1 MADSTTT
8 NRAFVK
14 PEIGASKN
22 TWGTKLN
29 NNFDMLDL
37 LLRANPL
44 DGGNYFI
51 PADRDSVMTYNLTFK
66 SAAPLTNYWD
76 TSVADNL
83 GRWQIGGLDA
93 VFTMRPTN
101 AAGAAN
107 NAFGGM
113 FCTRDATGAVGWRY
127 DTQDSLGGKFHVH
140 LAGPGIVEASRPG
153 YGDTRLNVNT
163 GAVATGGADS
173 ASLIRHFIASDNA
186 GAIVAAINANG
197 NMVNANNSYGAI
209 SDASLK
215 ENIVPAKPQLAS
227 ILEMN
232 VVNYNLID
240 DETKTKQI
248 GLLAQDLL
256 EVKPGLVEEQVD
268 GVLSIKYSVLIPIL
282 VKAVQELAAR
292 VEELESA

>member
-8 NRAFVK
+8 NRAFAK

-22 TWGTKLN
+22 TWGAKLN
-29 NNFDMLDL
+29 ANFDTIDQ

-51 PADRDSVMTYNLTFK
+51 PADRDSVMTYNITFK
-66 SAAPLTNYWD
+66 SATPWTNYWD

-93 VFTMRPTN
+93 SFTLRPTN
-101 AAGAAN
+101 NLGN
-107 NAFGGM
+107 PVNAYGGM
-113 FCTRDATGAVGWRY
+113 FCTRDANGAVSWRY
-127 DTQDSLGGKFHVH
+127 DTQDGLGGKFRVHVS
-140 LAGPGIVEASRPG
+140 GPGIVEAVRPA
-153 YGDTRLNVNT
+153 YGNTRLNAN
-163 GAVATGGADS
+163 VAAIITGGTDS
-173 ASLIRHFIASDNA
+173 ASLARHFAGTDNA
-186 GAIVAAINANG
+186 GTIVAAINANG
-197 NMVNANNSYGAI
+197 NMLNANNSYGAL
-209 SDASLK
+209 SDATLK

-256 EVKPGLVEEQVD
+256 DVKPGLVEEQED